1 MKTQCCFSK
10 NAIKQTSQI
19 LADLSEIDF
28 LNKVGLMT
36 KRMSLLTVAAI
47 VYLVVTW
54 QLFNFQNISQQTLL
68 TKPLTL
74 TAFKEI
80 ITRMSNSI

>member
-10 NAIKQTSQI
+10 NAIKQTSKI

-47 VYLVVTW
+47 IYFGVTW

-68 TKPLTL
+68 T
-74 TAFKEI
+74 
-80 ITRMSNSI
+80 

>member
-10 NAIKQTSQI
+10 NAIKQTSKI

-36 KRMSLLTVAAI
+36 KRMSLLTVAAVI
-47 VYLVVTW
+47 YFVVTR

-80 ITRMSNSI
+80 ITGMNN

>member
-28 LNKVGLMT
+28 LNKVGVM
-36 KRMSLLTVAAI
+36 TVAAI
-47 VYLVVTW
+47 VYFVVTW